1 MPSKRIRKKVM
12 SVGDPDTRAFIESL
26 GLVEWGA
33 ALEAAK
39 RLLVVME
46 APAIA
51 PEALERLQKI
61 IRYHGEQ
68 HATLVIRTIIESEG
82 NELAL
87 IEPVIS
93 AVSWVMTRRRE
104 WPEKG
109 VAWIAAFDGIPLLQL
124 VDTMRGLEIFR
135 EQSLGTYLA
144 VAIESRLLKIFTEA
158 PAPEI
163 APPAKIPMYR
173 ARVPA
178 IMAKVAL
185 GRELAAIRDRTPNNR
200 KFGELVRTK
209 YDLEAQA
216 ACDMMR
222 VARAYGDREEIAS
235 RVSWRALV
243 VLSGSLPAQTRQ
255 GLEKRI
261 LAGERVG
268 VAQIVKAGREKPTTK
283 ARPAAKRPAG
293 RPHSSGRN
301 VRPTSAWQSASQR
314 LSRGRQPSK
323 VSQLL

>member
-1 MPSKRIRKKVM
+1 MYANPQRQEYEALVGRVREHYGSSVEIGGYDHNSLLRLRQLDAKR
-12 SVGDPDTRAFIESL
+12 
-26 GLVEWGA
+26 
-33 ALEAAK
+33 EAAVAAQKEAQPLNDARAQLNREHQRAVKAWQQIGSGQARIAEHK
-39 RLLVVME
+39 RAHQIL
-46 APAIA
+46 
-51 PEALERLQKI
+51 
-61 IRYHGEQ
+61 GFD
-68 HATLVIRTIIESEG
+68 
-82 NELAL
+82 LAL
-87 IEPVIS
+87 LEPI
-93 AVSWVMTRRRE
+93 
-104 WPEKG
+104 
-109 VAWIAAFDGIPLLQL
+109 
-124 VDTMRGLEIFR
+124 
-135 EQSLGTYLA
+135 
-144 VAIESRLLKIFTEA
+144 
-158 PAPEI
+158 
-163 APPAKIPMYR
+163 
-173 ARVPA
+173 PA

-301 VRPTSAWQSASQR
+301 VRPTSA
-314 LSRGRQPSK
+314 LRQHK
-323 VSQLL
+323 